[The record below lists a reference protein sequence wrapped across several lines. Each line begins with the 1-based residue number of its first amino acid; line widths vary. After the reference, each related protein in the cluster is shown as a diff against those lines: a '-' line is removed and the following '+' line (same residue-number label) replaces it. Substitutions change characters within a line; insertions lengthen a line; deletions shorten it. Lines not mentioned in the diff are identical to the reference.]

1 MTLKNILLQIF
12 FIIWQIPQCIIGLLM
27 LPFLGKLHFIR
38 YENYCWIFEGEN
50 MSGGISLGCFI
61 FLSKALSNSEASIR
75 HELGHTIQSHILGPL
90 YLFTVGICSIL
101 NAMFIFTDCYYD
113 FFPEKN
119 ANDLMGLKVKRA
131 KYGCT
136 LYIPEKKKEE

>member
-113 FFPEKN
+113 YWCEKW
-119 ANDLMGLKVKRA
+119 ANNLMNVKVQHNMRTCFI
-131 KYGCT
+131 YVVD
-136 LYIPEKKKEE
+136 